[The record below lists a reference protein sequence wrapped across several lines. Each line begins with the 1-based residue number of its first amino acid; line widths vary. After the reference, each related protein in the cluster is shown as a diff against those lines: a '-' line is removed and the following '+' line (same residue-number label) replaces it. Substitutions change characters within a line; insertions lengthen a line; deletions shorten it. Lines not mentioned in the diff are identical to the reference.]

1 MTYGFLRAA
10 GVTVWQSLDH
20 KFRYY
25 QEIESDTFAED
36 RAGSIWM
43 GDNYNAPTLHRVRGS
58 RLESIKLPKGTGA
71 IHFMY
76 VDRDGRLWLGCSKG
90 LLRIDSPEAES
101 PTSILYG
108 TADGLS
114 SNDIGGITQDQM
126 GRLYVSTGG
135 GIDCF
140 FPPNPWH
147 ITHYTRADGLAEGS
161 TMISLRDRNGSLW
174 FGNDHG
180 LMRLDPLPEERP
192 QPPPV
197 TISEFKVRGVRHTL
211 SALGE
216 TEFSGLSL
224 PANQNQLEVGFTG
237 LEFRAGK
244 KLTYQYQLEGAENN
258 WSPATTERTVNYASL
273 SPGSYRFLVR
283 AINSEGLVSAK
294 PASLAFTIVPPI
306 WQRNWFR
313 VLAVLLFASILYAI
327 YRYRVEQLL
336 AVERIRARI
345 ATDLHDDIGSTLS
358 QISILSEVASRDI
371 DEPKSIDSLQEIAGL
386 SRQSMEAMSDI
397 VWAIDPEQDRVEQ
410 LAHRMRRF
418 ASDLSTTDGVRVHFQ
433 GPTEEKSLEIET
445 DMRRQIFLIFKESLH
460 NALRHSGCRNLY
472 VDFHAGDGR
481 MVLTVKDDGRGF
493 DSAKVM
499 PGLGL
504 VSMEQRAR
512 LLGGKVKVNSAPGE
526 GTLIEV
532 EVPLKGSRKWLFGRN
547 SRIKG

>member
-1 MTYGFLRAA
+1 MVA
-10 GVTVWQSLDH
+10 
-20 KFRYY
+20 
-25 QEIESDTFAED
+25 
-36 RAGSIWM
+36 
-43 GDNYNAPTLHRVRGS
+43 
-58 RLESIKLPKGTGA
+58 
-71 IHFMY
+71 
-76 VDRDGRLWLGCSKG
+76 
-90 LLRIDSPEAES
+90 
-101 PTSILYG
+101 
-108 TADGLS
+108 
-114 SNDIGGITQDQM
+114 
-126 GRLYVSTGG
+126 
-135 GIDCF
+135 
-140 FPPNPWH
+140 
-147 ITHYTRADGLAEGS
+147 
-161 TMISLRDRNGSLW
+161 LRDSNGSLW

-180 LMRLDPLPEERP
+180 LMRLDPLPEERS

-460 NALRHSGCRNLY
+460 NALRHSGCQNID
-472 VDFHAGDGR
+472 VNFQASEGR
-481 MVLTVKDDGRGF
+481 LILTIQDDGCGF
-493 DSAKVM
+493 DPARARL
-499 PGLGL
+499 GLGL
-504 VSMEQRAR
+504 ISIEQRAG
-512 LLGGKVKVNSAPGE
+512 LLGGKAEIISAPGR
-526 GTLIEV
+526 GTLIRV
-532 EVPLKGSRKWLFGRN
+532 DTLLNRGRSWPSFLKPRTNG
-547 SRIKG
+547 